1 MVVRGAKY
9 QDKETG
15 AIKNYQEIAS
25 ELIAMQQ
32 CCSEFDD
39 YDVEDVIEEYYSEI
53 EASEVE

>member
-1 MVVRGAKY
+1 MIKY

-15 AIKNYQEIAS
+15 EIKDRQAIAS
-25 ELIAMQQ
+25 ELKAMQQ

-53 EASEVE
+53 KESEVE